1 MQLILAL
8 LACFAVVWAQ
18 SEPDAVLERVRAKV
32 QGLTRRLD
40 RYVCVE
46 TVNRSYFSP
55 LPSRSKPP
63 GSSSCPAP
71 VPGGVE
77 ESRELTSTD
86 RLRVE
91 VTVSQSRELHSWAGA
106 TGFDTRE
113 IDQLIENGPVSTGS
127 FALYL
132 SNIFDRP
139 GVQFHYEGE
148 EREGGRRELRYRYEA
163 SAQTSHFELKS
174 GTARLPVAFE
184 GKFWVDPET
193 LDLVRLT
200 VRASQVPAETG
211 LCGVTST
218 LDYHLL
224 RIGDGNVMLPRQ
236 GQLNIDYRDGRTTR
250 NDTTFSSCREY
261 QAESEVRFDVPA
273 GESSAASGSPAG
285 RRRIV
290 LPLGLPLT
298 LALLNPIDSDSA
310 ATGDSVS
317 ARVVKP
323 VRRAGTAE
331 DLIPAG
337 AIVYGRIRRM
347 EHHLSPE
354 PYFLIAI
361 AFNRMEIN
369 GSLAPFAARHE
380 TDPKLVRELGASLTL
395 RATGIWFWDVGT
407 FLFPTSKSRLTIPAG
422 FESTW
427 FTLAIGTP
435 TN

>member
-1 MQLILAL
+1 MRLILGLIAL
-8 LACFAVVWAQ
+8 TAAVWAQ
-18 SEPDAVLERVRAKV
+18 SEPEALLERVRVKV
-32 QGLTRRLD
+32 QELSRRLD

-55 LPSRSKPP
+55 VLSKAR
-63 GSSSCPAP
+63 GVEASSCAVPAP
-71 VPGGVE
+71 EHVE
-77 ESRELTSTD
+77 QNRQLTSTD

-91 VTVSQSRELHSWAGA
+91 VTVSRSRELHSWAGA
-106 TGFDTRE
+106 TGFDTRD

-139 GVQFHYEGE
+139 GIQFQYEGE
-148 EREGGRRELRYRYEA
+148 ERTTGRRILRYHYQA
-163 SAQTSHFELKS
+163 SADASHFELKS
-174 GTARLPVAFE
+174 GSARQPVAFE

-193 LDLVRLT
+193 QDLVRLT
-200 VRASQVPAETG
+200 VRASQAPPETG
-211 LCGVTST
+211 VCAVAST
-218 LDYHLL
+218 LDYHVL
-224 RIGDGNVMLPRQ
+224 RIGDGNVLLPRE
-236 GQLNIDYRDGRTTR
+236 GHLEIEYRDGRASR

-273 GESSAASGSPAG
+273 NETSAAAASPAG

-290 LPLGLPLT
+290 LPLGLPVV
-298 LALLNPIDSDSA
+298 LALQEPIDSDTA

-317 ARVVKP
+317 ARVLKP
-323 VRRAGTAE
+323 VRRPGSSE

-337 AIVYGRIRRM
+337 AIVHGRIRRM

-354 PYFLIAI
+354 PYFLISI
-361 AFNRMEIN
+361 AFNRMEVE
-369 GSLAPFAARHE
+369 GVLLPFAARHE
-380 TDPKLVRELGASLTL
+380 TDPKLTRELGANLSL

-407 FLFPTSKSRLTIPAG
+407 FLFPTTKPRLTIPAG